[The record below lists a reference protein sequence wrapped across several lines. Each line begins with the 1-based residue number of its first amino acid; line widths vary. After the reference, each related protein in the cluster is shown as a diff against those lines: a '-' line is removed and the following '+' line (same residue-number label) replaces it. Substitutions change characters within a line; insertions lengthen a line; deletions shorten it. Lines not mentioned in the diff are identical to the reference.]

1 MISHGG
7 KMGIIDYVKGWFL
20 NIDWISTTQ
29 IREMMEYII
38 DDVDSNHNG
47 WISTKELIE
56 GVKKWMKKK

>member
-1 MISHGG
+1 
-7 KMGIIDYVKGWFL
+7 MGIIDYVKSWFL
-20 NIDWISTTQ
+20 NVDWISTTQ

>member
-1 MISHGG
+1 
-7 KMGIIDYVKGWFL
+7 MGIIDYVKSWFL
-20 NIDWISTTQ
+20 NVDWISTAQ

-47 WISTKELIE
+47 WVSTKELIE

>member
-7 KMGIIDYVKGWFL
+7 KMGIIDYVKSWFL
-20 NIDWISTTQ
+20 NVDWISTAQ

>member
-1 MISHGG
+1 
-7 KMGIIDYVKGWFL
+7 MGIIDYVKSWFF
-20 NIDWISTTQ
+20 NNDWVSTAQ
-29 IREMMEYII
+29 IREMMDYII

>member
-1 MISHGG
+1 
-7 KMGIIDYVKGWFL
+7 MGIIDYVKSWFL
-20 NIDWISTTQ
+20 NVDWISTAQ

-56 GVKKWMKKK
+56 GVKRWMKTKN

>member
-7 KMGIIDYVKGWFL
+7 KMGIIDYVKSWFL
-20 NIDWISTTQ
+20 NVDWISTAQ

-47 WISTKELIE
+47 WISTKEFLE
-56 GVKKWMKKK
+56 GVKRWMKKK

>member
-1 MISHGG
+1 
-7 KMGIIDYVKGWFL
+7 MGIIDYVKSWFL
-20 NIDWISTTQ
+20 NADWISTAQ

-56 GVKKWMKKK
+56 GVKKWMKMKN

>member
-1 MISHGG
+1 
-7 KMGIIDYVKGWFL
+7 MGIIDYVKSWFF
-20 NIDWISTTQ
+20 NIDWVSTAQ
-29 IREMMEYII
+29 IREMMDYII

>member
-1 MISHGG
+1 
-7 KMGIIDYVKGWFL
+7 MGIIDYVKSWFL
-20 NIDWISTTQ
+20 NIDWISTAQ

-56 GVKKWMKKK
+56 GVKKWMKMKN

>member
-1 MISHGG
+1 
-7 KMGIIDYVKGWFL
+7 MGIIDYVKSWFL
-20 NIDWISTTQ
+20 NVDWISTAQ

-56 GVKKWMKKK
+56 GVKRWMKMKN

>member
-1 MISHGG
+1 
-7 KMGIIDYVKGWFL
+7 MGIIDYVKSWFL
-20 NIDWISTTQ
+20 NIDWISTAQ

>member
-1 MISHGG
+1 
-7 KMGIIDYVKGWFL
+7 MGIIDYVKSWFF
-20 NIDWISTTQ
+20 NIDWVSTAQ

-56 GVKKWMKKK
+56 GVKKWMKMKN

>member
-1 MISHGG
+1 
-7 KMGIIDYVKGWFL
+7 MGIIDYVKSCFL
-20 NIDWISTTQ
+20 NIDWISTAQ

>member
-1 MISHGG
+1 
-7 KMGIIDYVKGWFL
+7 MGIIDYVKSWFL
-20 NIDWISTTQ
+20 NVDWVSTAQ

-56 GVKKWMKKK
+56 GVKKWMKMKN

>member
-1 MISHGG
+1 
-7 KMGIIDYVKGWFL
+7 MGIIDYVKSWFF
-20 NIDWISTTQ
+20 NNDWVSTAQ

-56 GVKKWMKKK
+56 GVKKWMKMKN

>member
-1 MISHGG
+1 
-7 KMGIIDYVKGWFL
+7 MGIIDYVKSWFL
-20 NIDWISTTQ
+20 NVDWISTAQ

>member
-1 MISHGG
+1 
-7 KMGIIDYVKGWFL
+7 MGIIDYVKSWFL
-20 NIDWISTTQ
+20 NVDWISTAQ

-56 GVKKWMKKK
+56 GVKKWMKKKRGL

>member
-1 MISHGG
+1 MS
-7 KMGIIDYVKGWFL
+7 IIDYVKSWFL
-20 NIDWISTTQ
+20 NVDWISTAQ

>member
-1 MISHGG
+1 
-7 KMGIIDYVKGWFL
+7 MGIIDYVKSWFL
-20 NIDWISTTQ
+20 NVDWISTAQ

-47 WISTKELIE
+47 WISTNEFIE